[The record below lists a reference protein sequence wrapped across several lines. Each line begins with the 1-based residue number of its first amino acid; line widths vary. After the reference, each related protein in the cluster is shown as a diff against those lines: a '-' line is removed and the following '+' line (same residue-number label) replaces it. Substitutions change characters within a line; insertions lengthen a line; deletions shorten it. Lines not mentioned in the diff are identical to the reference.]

1 MDYINSSIL
10 GIIQGLTEFLP
21 ISSTAHLIIV
31 PFLLKIKEGLLKSL
45 TFDIFLHG
53 GTLLAV
59 IIYYRDKII
68 KLIVKFF
75 EGIFD
80 KNKRDDVNFKLS
92 IFIILA
98 TLPAFFFGY
107 FFKDLIEQI
116 FRTPI
121 FSALFLIIFA
131 ILLFIADRIKNK
143 SKDIEKL
150 NFFDALI
157 IGFFQAIAL
166 LPGVSRS
173 GITITA
179 GLFLGYNRKDAAEFS
194 FLLSIPVILGA
205 LVFGIKDLVKSGIND
220 NFIILI
226 TGFIFAFLSG
236 IIAIKFLLS
245 YVKRFSYLI
254 FIIYRITFGTL
265 ILILIFLGKI

>member
-1 MDYINSSIL
+1 MHYINSSIL
-10 GIIQGLTEFLP
+10 GIVQGLTEFLP
-21 ISSTAHLIIV
+21 VSSTAHLIII
-31 PFLLKIKEGLLKSL
+31 PFLLKIKEELLKSL
-45 TFDIFLHG
+45 AFDIFLHG

-68 KLIVKFF
+68 KLIIKFF
-75 EGIFD
+75 EGIFNKD
-80 KNKRDDVNFKLS
+80 KRDDADFKLS

-98 TLPAFFFGY
+98 TFPAFVFGY

-116 FRTPI
+116 FRKPI
-121 FSALFLIIFA
+121 FPALFLIIFA
-131 ILLFIADRIKNK
+131 VLLFIADRIKNK
-143 SKDIEKL
+143 GKDIKNL

-194 FLLSIPVILGA
+194 FLLSIPAISGA
-205 LVFGIKDLVKSGIND
+205 LIFGVKDLVKSGIND
-220 NFIILI
+220 NLIILI

-245 YVKRFSYLI
+245 YVKKFSYLI
-254 FIIYRITFGTL
+254 FVIYRIIFGTL
-265 ILILIFLGKI
+265 ILVFIFWGKI